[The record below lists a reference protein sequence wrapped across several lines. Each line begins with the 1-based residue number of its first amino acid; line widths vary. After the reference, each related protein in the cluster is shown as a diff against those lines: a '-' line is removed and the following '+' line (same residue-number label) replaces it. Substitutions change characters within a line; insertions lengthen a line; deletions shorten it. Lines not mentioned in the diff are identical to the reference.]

1 MGTISRCST
10 TEQRTA
16 LVIGSSD
23 IFAFILGGSAP
34 SALPA
39 FFVLDERADPACSEC
54 ARYTLYYIV
63 FYSQR

>member
-34 SALPA
+34 SALSA
-39 FFVLDERADPACSEC
+39 FFVLDERADPC
-54 ARYTLYYIV
+54 
-63 FYSQR
+63 QN